1 MPEMVLVKATIVDG
15 TGGPSQQGDLL
26 IRDGSIHAMGKV
38 SASPDAEVLDCSGL
52 VLAPGFVDVHSHG
65 DLECLEHRTEK
76 ITQGVTTEIV
86 GNCGFSLFPTVERK
100 GSLASYDRIF
110 GRYEGSLVHAGEYF
124 QSVESLGSYT
134 NVAALTGHSTLR
146 IGISGLRRAFSNESE
161 MVELRKR
168 LSNSLEQGSIGFSTG
183 LNEAP
188 SSYAD
193 SEELVSLCRI
203 VQKYGAFYTSHLRD
217 YKFRILE
224 AVEEAL
230 NLGRATGVPVQLS
243 HLQVAGRRNWDKM
256 DEILERVERAASEGV
271 DLGIDAYPYL
281 AGSCNMTQLLPD
293 WALENGELLSNL
305 SSTEARLRIAQE
317 TDKNMAN
324 TWADI
329 IVASARQPQ
338 NLKCV
343 GRSVEEIAIERG
355 QQPVDAALS
364 LLLEEKGVV
373 RIFSFNSSEA
383 NLRKVLTHPLTSI
396 CTDGLYVGVKP
407 HPRTFGTY
415 PTFLG
420 EFIREKRWLTLEA
433 AIHKISGLPA
443 RRFRLKNRG
452 TLQVGNWADLI
463 VFDRGKIGT
472 SSDYREPNQPPR
484 GIAYVFVNG
493 EKTVE
498 NGKTVGK
505 PAGIPLRHG

>member
-1 MPEMVLVKATIVDG
+1 MPELVLANGTIIDG
-15 TGGPSQQGDLL
+15 TGGPSRRGDLL
-26 IRDGSIHAMGKV
+26 IREGSIHAMGKI
-38 SASPDAEVLDCSGL
+38 SAPPDAEVLDCSGL
-52 VLAPGFVDVHSHG
+52 VLVPGFVDVHSHG

-86 GNCGFSLFPTVERK
+86 GNCGFSIFPTVEK
-100 GSLASYDRIF
+100 ATGFTNYDRIF
-110 GRYEGSLVHAGEYF
+110 GRYEGSLAHAGEYF
-124 QSVESLGSYT
+124 QNVESSGSYT
-134 NVAALTGHSTLR
+134 NIAALTGHSTLR
-146 IGISGLRRAFSNESE
+146 VGLAGLRRTFSSESD
-161 MVELRKR
+161 MVELQKR
-168 LSNSLEQGSIGFSTG
+168 LSGSLEQGSIGFSTG
-183 LNEAP
+183 LNEVP

-193 SEELVSLCRI
+193 FDELVSLCRI

-243 HLQVAGRRNWDKM
+243 HLQVAGRKNWDKM
-256 DEILERVERAASEGV
+256 DEILERVERAASDGV
-271 DLGIDAYPYL
+271 DLGIDAYPYR
-281 AGSCNMTQLLPD
+281 AGSCNLTQLLPD
-293 WALENGELLSNL
+293 WAMENGELLSRL
-305 SSTEARLRIAQE
+305 SSPEARRRIAAE
-317 TDKNMAN
+317 TDENLAN

-329 IVASARQPQ
+329 IVASARQPT

-343 GRSVEEIAIERG
+343 GKSVEEIATERG
-355 QQPVDAALS
+355 QQPVDTALS
-364 LLLEEKGVV
+364 LLLEEQGVV

-383 NLRKVLTHPLTSI
+383 NLRKVLTHPLTSV

-420 EFIREKRWLTLEA
+420 EFIREKEWLTLEA

-443 RRFRLKNRG
+443 ERFRLRRRG
-452 TLQVGNWADLI
+452 TLQVGNWADVT
-463 VFDRGKIGT
+463 VFDAAKIET

-493 EKTVE
+493 KKTVE
-498 NGKTVGK
+498 NGKMVGE
-505 PAGIPLRHG
+505 PAGVPLRHS